1 MEEEE
6 TIEERDSKRL
16 KATSQ
21 DAEQHSLTADDDHND
36 DKPYDLVMIDNIN
49 QRLQNTRDNF
59 LKKFDE
65 QIQKLND
72 EEKCLRTR
80 LDDVTSKIQTCV
92 AENGNVEN
100 ISDND
105 TVEINA
111 GGKIVAV
118 KRGTLTQIKGTRL
131 EALFSGRWD
140 NKLLR
145 DNSGRLFLDVNGDC
159 FQSIVDYLNE
169 LSISSEEDR
178 PDLPTVDR
186 ENEHIMNHQVELFG
200 LKHQFLDSNI
210 IKTQEDEQVLHRML
224 REDGSDGEMRL
235 LYRSSRDGSMFFHS
249 RCDNKGP
256 TIAVIETSDGGVFG
270 GFTNESWKSVT
281 GQPTFAAADKA
292 FLFAL
297 STASPCKMKL
307 KRVDGE
313 RAIVQGGNLAF
324 GSDLSVIGTGG
335 GIHGQGHLCFRLGK
349 AYKLSPYHEMN
360 ASHEVP
366 IKEIE
371 VFQVSDDS
379 PPSQL
384 KVFNEATFFT
394 REINEAI
401 NEKFVNLQN
410 LERDVFGMEKRL
422 KEEKE
427 FIETFASGD
436 ANDVVMLNVSGTM
449 MATNRATLLFA
460 EESVLAAQFDDSKW
474 TKQGSN
480 SMQVSDWS
488 VEDVSNWA
496 KNVRGIQEDV
506 SKYFKENSING
517 HELLAL
523 NEAGLKMLGLDRVGT
538 ICLLLK
544 EIKTLEKASKDVV
557 TLIEHSPYCFGKML
571 DILRMKR
578 LHSINLAE
586 GPGCVMIS
594 DSQQKRF
601 EKVVNFY
608 FPGES
613 STFILDKTFAEGAKV
628 DGRPSTNAPQ
638 PLMAPTQNIQQAVID
653 CIRFIGSNNDRGAN
667 INLVILQLIHRGFSE
682 SELRSTV
689 EQLSNEGIIYST
701 IDERHFQ
708 IAE

>member
-16 KATSQ
+16 KATAQ
-21 DAEQHSLTADDDHND
+21 EDEQHSLMADEDSD

-72 EEKCLRTR
+72 EEKCLRER
-80 LDDVTSKIQTCV
+80 LGEVESMIHNCV
-92 AENGNVEN
+92 AENGNVDN

-118 KRGTLTQIKGTRL
+118 KRGTLTQIKGSRW

-145 DNSGRLFLDVNGDC
+145 DNSGKIFIDVNGDC
-159 FQSIVDYLNE
+159 FQAIVDYLNE

-178 PDLPTVDR
+178 PDLPTMDR
-186 ENEHIMNHQVELFG
+186 ENEHILNHQLELFG
-200 LKHQFLDSNI
+200 LKNHILDSNI

-235 LYRSSRDGSMFFHS
+235 LYRSSRDDIGMSPTLFH
-249 RCDNKGP
+249 RACDNKGP
-256 TIAVIETSDGGVFG
+256 TIVVIQTSDGGVFG
-270 GFTNESWKSVT
+270 GYTNESWKSIT
-281 GQPTFAAADKA
+281 GQATFAAADKA

-297 STASPCKMKL
+297 STASPCKMKV
-307 KRVDGE
+307 KKADGE
-313 RAIVQGGNLAF
+313 RAIVQGGTISF
-324 GSDLSVIGTGG
+324 GDDLYVWNG
-335 GIHGQGHLCFRLGK
+335 LLYFNLGK
-349 AYKLSPYHEMN
+349 AYKISPYHEIN
-360 ASHEVP
+360 ANPRVP

-371 VFQVSDDS
+371 VFQVRNNS
-379 PPSQL
+379 PPSQIRI
-384 KVFNEATFFT
+384 FNEATLFT

-401 NEKFVNLQN
+401 NEKLANLQN

-427 FIETFASGD
+427 FIESFASGD

-480 SMQVSDWS
+480 SIQVSDWS

-506 SKYFKENSING
+506 SKHFKENNING

-544 EIKTLEKASKDVV
+544 EIKTLEKASQDVV
-557 TLIEHSPYCFGKML
+557 TLIEHSPYCFGKIL

-586 GPGCVMIS
+586 DPACILIS

-628 DGRPSTNAPQ
+628 DDRPSTNAP
-638 PLMAPTQNIQQAVID
+638 LAPNQNIQQAVID
-653 CIRFIGSNNDRGAN
+653 CIRFLGCKYDKYSSVTSFNAFVSSTYN
-667 INLVILQLIHRGFSE
+667 IVSVISSQQWYWCKH
-682 SELRSTV
+682 
-689 EQLSNEGIIYST
+689 Q
-701 IDERHFQ
+701 RHY
-708 IAE
+708 

>member
-6 TIEERDSKRL
+6 TIERDSKRL
-16 KATSQ
+16 KATFQ
-21 DAEQHSLTADDDHND
+21 DAEQHSLAADDDND

-72 EEKCLRTR
+72 EEKCLRER
-80 LDDVTSKIQTCV
+80 LDDVTSKIQNCV

-131 EALFSGRWD
+131 ETLFSGRWD
-140 NKLLR
+140 KKLLR
-145 DNSGRLFLDVNGDC
+145 DNSGRIFVDVNGDC
-159 FQSIVDYLNE
+159 FQAIVDYLNE
-169 LSISSEEDR
+169 MSISSEEDR
-178 PDLPTVDR
+178 PDLPTMDK
-186 ENEHIMNHQVELFG
+186 EYEHILNHQVELFG
-200 LKHQFLDSNI
+200 LKKHILDSNI

-256 TIAVIETSDGGVFG
+256 TIVVIQTSDGGVFG
-270 GFTNESWKSVT
+270 GYTNESWKSVT
-281 GQPTFAAADKA
+281 GQPTYAAANKA

-297 STASPCKMKL
+297 STATPCKMKL
-307 KRVDGE
+307 KRADGK
-313 RAIVQGGNLAF
+313 RGIVQGGGISF
-324 GSDLSVIGTGG
+324 GDDIRVIGTGG
-335 GIHGQGHLCFRLGK
+335 GLHGQGFLRLNLGK

-360 ASHEVP
+360 TSHIVP

-371 VFQVSDDS
+371 VFQVRDDS

-384 KVFNEATFFT
+384 KVFNEATLFT

-410 LERDVFGMEKRL
+410 LEKDVFGMEKRL

-427 FIETFASGD
+427 FIESFASGD

-449 MATNRATLLFA
+449 MATSRATLLFA

-506 SKYFKENSING
+506 SKHFKENNING

-523 NEAGLKMLGLDRVGT
+523 NEAGLKMLGLGRVGT

-557 TLIEHSPYCFGKML
+557 TLIEHSPYCFGKIL

-586 GPGCVMIS
+586 DSACVMIS

-613 STFILDKTFAEGAKV
+613 STFILDKTFA
-628 DGRPSTNAPQ
+628 TNAPQ
-638 PLMAPTQNIQQAVID
+638 PLIIGNMTSRPRDIGAWRMNGGAAGLQQV
-653 CIRFIGSNNDRGAN
+653 
-667 INLVILQLIHRGFSE
+667 
-682 SELRSTV
+682 TM
-689 EQLSNEGIIYST
+689 
-701 IDERHFQ
+701 DEIKRLGCKFW
-708 IAE
+708 

>member
-6 TIEERDSKRL
+6 TIERDIKRL
-16 KATSQ
+16 KATAQ
-21 DAEQHSLTADDDHND
+21 DDEQHSLTADDDDND

-72 EEKCLRTR
+72 EEKCLRER
-80 LDDVTSKIQTCV
+80 LGDVESKIQNCV

-145 DNSGRLFLDVNGDC
+145 DNSGKIFIDVNGDC

-178 PDLPTVDR
+178 PELPSMDR
-186 ENEHIMNHQVELFG
+186 EYEHILNHQIDLFG
-200 LKHQFLDSNI
+200 LKHHFLDSNI

-235 LYRSSRDGSMFFHS
+235 LYRSSRDGIMFFHS
-249 RCDNKGP
+249 KCDNKGP
-256 TIAVIETSDGGVFG
+256 TIVVIQTSDGGVFG
-270 GFTNESWKSVT
+270 GYTNESWKSVT
-281 GQPTFAAADKA
+281 GQPTFAAADRA

-297 STASPCKMKL
+297 KTASPCKMKL
-307 KRVDGE
+307 KKVDGE
-313 RAIVQGGNLAF
+313 CAIVQGGNLAF

-335 GIHGQGHLCFRLGK
+335 GLHGQGSLHFNLGR
-349 AYKLSPYHEMN
+349 AYKLSPYHEVN
-360 ASHEVP
+360 ATSHLLP

-371 VFQVSDDS
+371 VFQVKDDS

-384 KVFNEATFFT
+384 KIFNEATLFT

-401 NEKFVNLQN
+401 NEKLANLQN
-410 LERDVFGMEKRL
+410 LEKDVLGMEKRL

-427 FIETFASGD
+427 FIESFASGD

-460 EESVLAAQFDDSKW
+460 EDSVLAAQFDDSKW
-474 TKQGSN
+474 TRQGSN

-506 SKYFKENSING
+506 SKHFKENNING

-544 EIKTLEKASKDVV
+544 EIKTLEKASQDVV

-578 LHSINLAE
+578 LRSINLAE
-586 GPGCVMIS
+586 DPACILIS

-613 STFILDKTFAEGAKV
+613 STFILRNTFVEGAKAAAA
-628 DGRPSTNAPQ
+628 SSA
-638 PLMAPTQNIQQAVID
+638 L
-653 CIRFIGSNNDRGAN
+653 
-667 INLVILQLIHRGFSE
+667 
-682 SELRSTV
+682 
-689 EQLSNEGIIYST
+689 
-701 IDERHFQ
+701 
-708 IAE
+708 